1 MELIFM
7 RVPFRA
13 LLILPE
19 RCQIH
24 LQLLVLPNKYQ
35 GAKASCKPKLYTQRR

>member
-7 RVPFRA
+7 WDPFRA
-13 LLILPE
+13 LQILPE
-19 RCQIH
+19 FCQIH

-35 GAKASCKPKLYTQRR
+35 VAKTSCKPKLYTEGR